1 MASATGANVDGALSK
16 TDSSNAS
23 YWRRILKNYEMRNA
37 SLEKRRSAL
46 VERIRFMECT
56 LPSLLVG
63 AAASAAYG
71 KQCTLDKGPR
81 RKTKDTA
88 KTIPRPRS

>member
-1 MASATGANVDGALSK
+1 MASATGANIDGALSE

-23 YWRRILKNYEMRNA
+23 YWKRMLRNYERRNA

-46 VERIRFMECT
+46 VERVRFMECT

-71 KQCTLDKGPR
+71 KQHTHDKGTR
-81 RKTKDTA
+81 RKA
-88 KTIPRPRS
+88 KNTVKATPAS